1 MAVKCLNFSRRTI
14 VLLSVYLGVIML
26 CGMFYSDA
34 LSSVNDNAGAVT
46 YTSPELT
53 PLQRQKHESEIR
65 LKEEL
70 LEFDKNIVYVSV
82 YLEASDDKITNA
94 NIFIESREEI
104 TNEDELMR
112 LASESLNLDAENI
125 DILSMEIETG

>member
-1 MAVKCLNFSRRTI
+1 M
-14 VLLSVYLGVIML
+14 LLSVYLGVIML

-34 LSSVNDNAGAVT
+34 LSSVNDKAGAVT

-70 LEFDKNIVYVSV
+70 LEFDKNIVHVSV
-82 YLEASDDKITNA
+82 HLEASDDEITNA

-112 LASESLNLDAENI
+112 LASESINLDTENI

>member
-1 MAVKCLNFSRRTI
+1 M
-14 VLLSVYLGVIML
+14 LLSVYLGVIML

>member
-70 LEFDKNIVYVSV
+70 LEFDKNIVHVSV
-82 YLEASDDKITNA
+82 HLEASDDEITNA

-112 LASESLNLDAENI
+112 LASESINLDTENI

>member
-1 MAVKCLNFSRRTI
+1 M
-14 VLLSVYLGVIML
+14 LLSVYLGVIML

-34 LSSVNDNAGAVT
+34 LSS
-46 YTSPELT
+46 
-53 PLQRQKHESEIR
+53 EIR

-70 LEFDKNIVYVSV
+70 LEFDKNIVHVSV
-82 YLEASDDKITNA
+82 HLEASDDEITNA

-112 LASESLNLDAENI
+112 LASESINLDTENI